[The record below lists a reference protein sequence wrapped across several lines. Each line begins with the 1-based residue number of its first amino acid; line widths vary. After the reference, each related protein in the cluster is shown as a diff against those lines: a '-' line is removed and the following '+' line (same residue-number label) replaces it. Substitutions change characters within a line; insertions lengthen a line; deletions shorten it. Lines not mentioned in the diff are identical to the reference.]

1 MSLYRKNIT
10 LLKEDCSGLKVKQR
24 LKRMRHFIRK
34 YGQEGRVV
42 VYCSSRKYT
51 DLVANYL
58 SEMFLMRSLSVM
70 LTWNR
75 TSGNSMNC
83 ASSVEISVSWLPPQ
97 PLVWV

>member
-1 MSLYRKNIT
+1 
-10 LLKEDCSGLKVKQR
+10 
-24 LKRMRHFIRK
+24 MRHFIRK

-58 SEMFLMRSLSVM
+58 SEMFPHEIVKCHAYMEP
-70 LTWNR
+70 